1 MYKACPKDQ
10 CDPSF
15 DGFSNS
21 PITKGSCMK
30 KAYLSVYGII
40 FFLVLTFCIAA
51 FFSVY
56 SLWNVW
62 TFLICISVLLQAIII
77 LAFMGDDFED
87 EPRCDECGRTDC
99 AGRF

>member
-21 PITKGSCMK
+21 PITKGSPMK
-30 KAYLSVYGII
+30 KAYLSVYGIL
-40 FFLVLTFCIAA
+40 FFLVLGAVIAA
-51 FFSVY
+51 FFSFY
-56 SLWNVW
+56 SLWNTW
-62 TFLICISVLLQAIII
+62 TFLICIFVLLQTIII
-77 LAFMGDDFED
+77 LAHMGDDFED
-87 EPRCDECGRTDC
+87 DVRCDECGQNDC